1 MWKMKYS
8 FRIRIYGVLDIL
20 DGEMKVPVDG
30 KSSYNDE
37 EKSLRSRNEELYADL
52 ILNLQDEVSF
62 GCVSRARNSNYKEGL
77 ASLAWK
83 NLVEKYEGLQKSN
96 KMDLKRE
103 LIGSKLNRNDD
114 PDTWITK
121 LEKIKWELENNHSD
135 YITEEDFVTQIIIL
149 LPQEYDILYNS
160 LQLQIKTPLTH

>member
-1 MWKMKYS
+1 MSSLFGSSKNFSLIPFNGERNKWHMWKMKYRA
-8 FRIRIYGVLDIL
+8 RIRIYGVLDIL

-37 EKSLRSRNEELYADL
+37 EKSLRIRNEELYADL

-103 LIGSKLNRNDD
+103 LIGSNLNRNYD
-114 PDTWITK
+114 PYTWITK
-121 LEKIKWELENNHSD
+121 LEKNKVGNR
-135 YITEEDFVTQIIIL
+135 
-149 LPQEYDILYNS
+149 
-160 LQLQIKTPLTH
+160 K